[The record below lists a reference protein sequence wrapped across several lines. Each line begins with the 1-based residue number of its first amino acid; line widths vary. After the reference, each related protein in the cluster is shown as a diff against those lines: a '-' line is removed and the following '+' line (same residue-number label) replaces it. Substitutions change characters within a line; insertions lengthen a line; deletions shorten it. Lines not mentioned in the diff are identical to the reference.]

1 MMLINGVE
9 TDQITAIDRGLQY
22 GDGLFETIAVVDG
35 EPEFWQQH
43 LQRLQQG
50 GERLALS
57 IPDAVLLQQESEQ
70 LIAAADANIHRWVL
84 KITVTRG
91 SGGRGYRY
99 SEAQTPTRIL
109 SLSPWPYSEQQQSEA
124 VTQGVMLH
132 ICNTRLGE
140 NPTLAGIK
148 HLNRLEQV
156 LARNEWSDPAIAE
169 GVVMNPQGEMVEGT
183 MSNLFFVQNGELVT
197 PELKQSG
204 VVGVMRQQIIQQLQ
218 QQGVTVAIRPIP
230 LQQLILTEEA
240 FCCNSLMGVWP
251 IRKIGGISFYA
262 PGPITKDCIQRLK
275 RGS

>member
-99 SEAQTPTRIL
+99 SESQTPTRIL

>member
-1 MMLINGVE
+1 
-9 TDQITAIDRGLQY
+9 
-22 GDGLFETIAVVDG
+22 
-35 EPEFWQQH
+35 
-43 LQRLQQG
+43 
-50 GERLALS
+50 
-57 IPDAVLLQQESEQ
+57 
-70 LIAAADANIHRWVL
+70 
-84 KITVTRG
+84 
-91 SGGRGYRY
+91 
-99 SEAQTPTRIL
+99 
-109 SLSPWPYSEQQQSEA
+109 
-124 VTQGVMLH
+124 
-132 ICNTRLGE
+132 
-140 NPTLAGIK
+140 TLAGIK